1 MTPAHRAAQAYID
14 AVNTTDLD
22 RLVGLFAADATLYHP
37 MGTFQGVE
45 SIGEFYAASVLAHA
59 PRIVASEWVHE
70 GDHCMFEL
78 DAIAGDRTSH
88 AIDHLTVD
96 DAGNIVRMAIA
107 YR

>member
-1 MTPAHRAAQAYID
+1 MSPTHQAAQAYID

-22 RLVGLFAADATLYHP
+22 RLAGLFAADATVLHP
-37 MGTFQGVE
+37 MGTFHGTE
-45 SIGEFYAASVLAHA
+45 SIREFYAASVLAHA
-59 PRIVASEWVHE
+59 PKIVASEWVND

-78 DAIAGDRTSH
+78 EASAGERTSH

-96 DAGNIVRMAIA
+96 ESGRIVRMAIA